1 MIWATWETITRR
13 HVRFDHAYGALY
25 ADGDMDGLAELAVNK
40 TVDLML
46 GGMKDKVDAEAMRAC
61 LAHIRK
67 GSGR

>member
-1 MIWATWETITRR
+1 
-13 HVRFDHAYGALY
+13 
-25 ADGDMDGLAELAVNK
+25 MDGLAELAVNK